1 MLPPNADWGN
11 GENMDQNTAL
21 QKLLEI
27 ADLSRMVED
36 LVAPGNLERLAPA
49 SLSGIRV
56 TLRAIRET
64 TLACHDS
71 LAGELSQRARPR
83 VEADIQSVSNES
95 VVRTESPAI
104 VRPPVP
110 IEQPRMVKKDLRS
123 SLGQLIERSTNGS

>member
-1 MLPPNADWGN
+1 MLLPNADWGN

-27 ADLSRMVED
+27 ADLSKMVED

-56 TLRAIRET
+56 TLRSIRET

-71 LAGELSQRARPR
+71 LAGGLTQRAPAR
-83 VEADIQSVSNES
+83 VESESQNVLAEVTPRAD
-95 VVRTESPAI
+95 SPAI
-104 VRPPVP
+104 VRPPTP

-123 SLGQLIERSTNGS
+123 SLGQLIERSAS